1 MELVSPGIG
10 LIFWMLLSFSIL
22 LVILKK
28 FAWKP
33 VLNMLAKR
41 EEKITKALSEADEV
55 RSQMNQLKADN
66 ERLLAQAK
74 EERDAIL
81 KSAKKCMTKQR

>member
-41 EEKITKALSEADEV
+41 EEK
-55 RSQMNQLKADN
+55 
-66 ERLLAQAK
+66 
-74 EERDAIL
+74 
-81 KSAKKCMTKQR
+81 